1 MRIMNNSFYRT
12 SGVAAL
18 YHSWNHLHL
27 LKGQERGSP
36 FSQDVVILTALIELI
51 YAAVVSMLN

>member
-27 LKGQERGSP
+27 LKGQEHGSP
-36 FSQDVVILTALIELI
+36 FVTRRSDFN
-51 YAAVVSMLN
+51 SFN

>member
-1 MRIMNNSFYRT
+1 MNNSFYRT
-12 SGVAAL
+12 SGAAAL